1 MINIRS
7 VTWMLNSDY
16 GEKEFEIIENVN
28 LKFDNSEFFVRTK
41 RATLPCTSEPLNFKN
56 IDYLNSLCL
65 NHDIRWFNI
74 PIIPNNN
81 KKIWQFA
88 YNVLKN
94 YEQSFINI
102 LAVQNGKVN
111 YDVLNESL
119 KLIKKTSNISINGK
133 DNFRLGLSVNIKE
146 NCPFFP
152 FSVSD
157 GKFGFSI
164 ALELTQEI
172 NMIIQNSPKLNLNE
186 LRANIINT
194 LYPQIKKIEELANE
208 EALKYNIEFKG
219 FDFSLAPIID
229 DNNNGSIIT
238 ILNYLGVNDFSKSGT
253 LFATAYLTNIL
264 KYFASEFKS
273 VGFSGVMYSL
283 LEDTNLCKINN
294 ETGVDIE
301 DLIKLSTMCGCGID
315 MIPISCDENDNNIK
329 STFMDVIAISTRLN
343 KPLGIRILPIPRAKK
358 GVLHYTNFNEDA
370 DFISN
375 TKVLTL
381 ATNEIIEKNI
391 DDFEFLKIK

>member
-74 PIIPNNN
+74 PINPSNN

-172 NMIIQNSPKLNLNE
+172 NMIIQNNSKLNLNE

>member
-74 PIIPNNN
+74 PINPSNN

-133 DNFRLGLSVNIKE
+133 DNFRLGLSVNVKE

-172 NMIIQNSPKLNLNE
+172 NMIIQNNSKLNLNE
-186 LRANIINT
+186 LRTNIINT

>member
-16 GEKEFEIIENVN
+16 GEKEFEIIEKVN

-41 RATLPCTSEPLNFKN
+41 RATLPCISEPLNLKN

-65 NHDIRWFNI
+65 THDIRWFNI
-74 PIIPNNN
+74 PIIPSNN

-94 YEQSFINI
+94 YEQSFVNV
-102 LAVQNGKVN
+102 LAVQDGKIN
-111 YDVLNESL
+111 YQILDESL

-133 DNFRLGLSVNIKE
+133 DNFRLGLSVNVKP

-152 FSVSD
+152 FSISD

-164 ALELTQEI
+164 ALELTQDI
-172 NMIIQNSPKLNLNE
+172 NMIICNNSKLNLNE
-186 LRANIINT
+186 LRTNIINT
-194 LYPQIKKIEELANE
+194 LYPQIKKIEKLANE

-264 KYFASEFKS
+264 KYFSSEFKS

-283 LEDTNLCKINN
+283 LEDVELCKINN
-294 ETGVDIE
+294 EIGVDIE

>member
-41 RATLPCTSEPLNFKN
+41 RATLPCISEPLNFKN

-74 PIIPNNN
+74 PINPSNN

-172 NMIIQNSPKLNLNE
+172 NMIIKNSPKLNLNE

>member
-16 GEKEFEIIENVN
+16 GEKEFEIIEKVN

-74 PIIPNNN
+74 PINPSNN

-133 DNFRLGLSVNIKE
+133 DNFRLGLSVNVKE

-164 ALELTQEI
+164 ALELTQDI
-172 NMIIQNSPKLNLNE
+172 NMIIKNNSKFNLNE

-264 KYFASEFKS
+264 KYFASEFKN

>member
-164 ALELTQEI
+164 ALELTQDI
-172 NMIIQNSPKLNLNE
+172 NMIIKNNSKLNLNE

>member
-74 PIIPNNN
+74 PINPSNN

-133 DNFRLGLSVNIKE
+133 DNFRLGLSVNVKE

-172 NMIIQNSPKLNLNE
+172 NMIIKNNSKLNLNE

-194 LYPQIKKIEELANE
+194 LSPQIKKIEELANE

>member
-16 GEKEFEIIENVN
+16 SEKEFEIIEKVN

-41 RATLPCTSEPLNFKN
+41 RATLPCISEPLNLKN

-65 NHDIRWFNI
+65 THDIRWFNI
-74 PIIPNNN
+74 PIIPSNN

-94 YEQSFINI
+94 YEQSFVNI
-102 LAVQNGKVN
+102 LAVQDGKIN
-111 YDVLNESL
+111 YQILDESL

-133 DNFRLGLSVNIKE
+133 DNFRLGLSVNVKP

-152 FSVSD
+152 FSISD

-164 ALELTQEI
+164 ALELTQDI
-172 NMIIQNSPKLNLNE
+172 NMIICNNSKLNLNE
-186 LRANIINT
+186 LRTNIINT
-194 LYPQIKKIEELANE
+194 LYPQIKKIEKLANE

-264 KYFASEFKS
+264 KYFSSEFKS

-283 LEDTNLCKINN
+283 LEDVELCKINN
-294 ETGVDIE
+294 EIGVDIE

-315 MIPISCDENDNNIK
+315 MIPISYDEKDSNIK

-343 KPLGIRILPIPRAKK
+343 KPLGIRILPIPRARK

-391 DDFEFLKIK
+391 DYFEFLKIK

>member
-74 PIIPNNN
+74 PINPSNN

-133 DNFRLGLSVNIKE
+133 DNFRLGLSVNVKE

-172 NMIIQNSPKLNLNE
+172 NMIIQNNSKLNLNE

>member
-74 PIIPNNN
+74 PINPSNN

-102 LAVQNGKVN
+102 LAVQNGNVN

-133 DNFRLGLSVNIKE
+133 DNFRLGLSVNVKE

-164 ALELTQEI
+164 ALELTQDI
-172 NMIIQNSPKLNLNE
+172 NMIIKNNSKLNLNE

-358 GVLHYTNFNEDA
+358 GVLHYTNFNGDA

>member
-74 PIIPNNN
+74 PINPNNN

-94 YEQSFINI
+94 YEQSFINV

-133 DNFRLGLSVNIKE
+133 DNFRLGLSVNVKE

-172 NMIIQNSPKLNLNE
+172 NMIIQNNSKLNLNE

-358 GVLHYTNFNEDA
+358 GVVHYTNFNEDA

>member
-74 PIIPNNN
+74 PINPSNN

-133 DNFRLGLSVNIKE
+133 DNFRLGLSVNVKE

-164 ALELTQEI
+164 ALELTQDI
-172 NMIIQNSPKLNLNE
+172 NMIIKNNSKLNLNE

>member
-74 PIIPNNN
+74 PINPSNN

-94 YEQSFINI
+94 YEQSFINV

-164 ALELTQEI
+164 TLELTQDI
-172 NMIIQNSPKLNLNE
+172 NMIIKNNSKLNLNE

>member
-16 GEKEFEIIENVN
+16 SEKEFEIIEKVN

-41 RATLPCTSEPLNFKN
+41 RATLPCISEPLNLKN

-65 NHDIRWFNI
+65 THDIRWFNI
-74 PIIPNNN
+74 PIIPSNN

-94 YEQSFINI
+94 YEQSFVNV
-102 LAVQNGKVN
+102 LAVQDGKIN
-111 YDVLNESL
+111 YQILDESL

-133 DNFRLGLSVNIKE
+133 DNFRLGLSVNVKP

-152 FSVSD
+152 FSISD

-164 ALELTQEI
+164 ALELTQDI
-172 NMIIQNSPKLNLNE
+172 NMIICNNSKLNLNE
-186 LRANIINT
+186 LRTNIINT
-194 LYPQIKKIEELANE
+194 LYPQIKKIEKLANE

-264 KYFASEFKS
+264 KYFSSEFKS

-283 LEDTNLCKINN
+283 LEDVELCKINN
-294 ETGVDIE
+294 EIGVDIE

-315 MIPISCDENDNNIK
+315 MIPISFDEKDSNIK

-343 KPLGIRILPIPRAKK
+343 KPLGIRILPIPRARK

-391 DDFEFLKIK
+391 DYFEFLKIK

>member
-74 PIIPNNN
+74 PINPSNN

-94 YEQSFINI
+94 YEQSFINV

-133 DNFRLGLSVNIKE
+133 DNFRLGLSVNVKE

-172 NMIIQNSPKLNLNE
+172 NMIIQNNSKLNLNE

>member
-41 RATLPCTSEPLNFKN
+41 RATLPCTSVPLNFKN

-133 DNFRLGLSVNIKE
+133 DNFRLGLSVNVKE

-172 NMIIQNSPKLNLNE
+172 NMIIQNNSKLNLNE

-194 LYPQIKKIEELANE
+194 LSPQIKKIEELANE

>member
-74 PIIPNNN
+74 PINPSNN

-133 DNFRLGLSVNIKE
+133 DNFRLGLSVNVKE

-172 NMIIQNSPKLNLNE
+172 NMIIQNNSKLNLNE
-186 LRANIINT
+186 LRTNIINT

-343 KPLGIRILPIPRAKK
+343 KPLGIRILPISRAKK

>member
-56 IDYLNSLCL
+56 IDYLSSLCL

-74 PIIPNNN
+74 PINPSNN

-172 NMIIQNSPKLNLNE
+172 NMIIQNNSKLNLNE

>member
-74 PIIPNNN
+74 PINPSNN

-133 DNFRLGLSVNIKE
+133 DNFRLGLSVNVKE

-164 ALELTQEI
+164 ALELTQDI
-172 NMIIQNSPKLNLNE
+172 NMIIKNNSKLNLNE

-358 GVLHYTNFNEDA
+358 GVLHYTNFNGDA

>member
-74 PIIPNNN
+74 PIIPSNN

-133 DNFRLGLSVNIKE
+133 DNFRLGLSVNVKE

-172 NMIIQNSPKLNLNE
+172 NMIIQNNSKLNLNE

>member
-56 IDYLNSLCL
+56 IDYLSSLCL

-74 PIIPNNN
+74 PINPSNN

-133 DNFRLGLSVNIKE
+133 DNFRLGLSVNVKE

-172 NMIIQNSPKLNLNE
+172 NMIIKNNSKLNLNE

-194 LYPQIKKIEELANE
+194 LSPQIKKIEELANE

>member
-16 GEKEFEIIENVN
+16 GEKEFEIIEKVN

-41 RATLPCTSEPLNFKN
+41 RATLPCISEPLNLKN

-65 NHDIRWFNI
+65 THDIRWFNI
-74 PIIPNNN
+74 PIVPSNN

-94 YEQSFINI
+94 YEQSFVNV
-102 LAVQNGKVN
+102 LAVQDGKIN
-111 YDVLNESL
+111 YQILDESL

-133 DNFRLGLSVNIKE
+133 DNFRLGLSVNVKP

-152 FSVSD
+152 FSISD

-164 ALELTQEI
+164 ALELTQDI
-172 NMIIQNSPKLNLNE
+172 NMIICNNSKLNLNE
-186 LRANIINT
+186 LRTNIINT
-194 LYPQIKKIEELANE
+194 LYPQIKKIEKLANE

-264 KYFASEFKS
+264 KYFSSEFKS

-283 LEDTNLCKINN
+283 LEDVELCKINN
-294 ETGVDIE
+294 EIGVDIE

-343 KPLGIRILPIPRAKK
+343 KPLGIRILPIPRARK

-375 TKVLTL
+375 TKVLNL

>member
-56 IDYLNSLCL
+56 IDYLSSLCL

-74 PIIPNNN
+74 PINPSNN

-119 KLIKKTSNISINGK
+119 KLIQKTSNISINGK
-133 DNFRLGLSVNIKE
+133 DNFRLGLSVNVKE

-172 NMIIQNSPKLNLNE
+172 NMIIKNNSKLNLNE

-194 LYPQIKKIEELANE
+194 LSPQIKKIEELANE

>member
-16 GEKEFEIIENVN
+16 SEKEFEIIEKVN

-41 RATLPCTSEPLNFKN
+41 RATLPCISEPLDLKN

-65 NHDIRWFNI
+65 THDIRWFNI
-74 PIIPNNN
+74 PIIPSNN

-88 YNVLKN
+88 YNILKN
-94 YEQSFINI
+94 YEQSFVNI
-102 LAVQNGKVN
+102 LAVQDGKIN
-111 YDVLNESL
+111 YQILDESL

-133 DNFRLGLSVNIKE
+133 DNFRLGLSVNVKP

-152 FSVSD
+152 FSISD

-164 ALELTQEI
+164 ALELTQDI
-172 NMIIQNSPKLNLNE
+172 NMIICNNSKLNLNE
-186 LRANIINT
+186 LRTNIINT
-194 LYPQIKKIEELANE
+194 LYPQIKKIEKLANE

-264 KYFASEFKS
+264 KYFSSEFKS

-283 LEDTNLCKINN
+283 LEDVELCKINN
-294 ETGVDIE
+294 EIGVDIE

-315 MIPISCDENDNNIK
+315 MIPISCDEKDSNIK

-343 KPLGIRILPIPRAKK
+343 KPLGIRILPIPRARK

-391 DDFEFLKIK
+391 DYFEFLKIK

>member
-16 GEKEFEIIENVN
+16 GEKEFEIIEKVN

-74 PIIPNNN
+74 PINPSNN

-172 NMIIQNSPKLNLNE
+172 NMIIQNNSKLNLNE

>member
-56 IDYLNSLCL
+56 IDYLSSLCL

-74 PIIPNNN
+74 PINPSNN

-133 DNFRLGLSVNIKE
+133 DNFRLGLSVNVKE

-172 NMIIQNSPKLNLNE
+172 NMIIKNNSKLNLNE

-194 LYPQIKKIEELANE
+194 LSPQIKKIEELANE

-358 GVLHYTNFNEDA
+358 GVLHYTNFNGDA

>member
-74 PIIPNNN
+74 PINPSNN

>member
-74 PIIPNNN
+74 PINPSNN

-157 GKFGFSI
+157 GKFSFSI

>member
-16 GEKEFEIIENVN
+16 GEKEFEIIEKVN

-41 RATLPCTSEPLNFKN
+41 RATLPCISEPLNLKN

-65 NHDIRWFNI
+65 THDIRWFNI
-74 PIIPNNN
+74 PIIPSNN

-94 YEQSFINI
+94 YEQSFVNV
-102 LAVQNGKVN
+102 LAVQDGKIN
-111 YDVLNESL
+111 YQILDESL

-133 DNFRLGLSVNIKE
+133 DNFRLGLSVNVKP

-152 FSVSD
+152 FSISD

-164 ALELTQEI
+164 ALELTQDI
-172 NMIIQNSPKLNLNE
+172 NMIICNNSKLNLNE
-186 LRANIINT
+186 LRTNIINT
-194 LYPQIKKIEELANE
+194 LYPQIKKIEKLANE

-264 KYFASEFKS
+264 KYFSSEFKS

-283 LEDTNLCKINN
+283 LEDIELCKINN
-294 ETGVDIE
+294 EIGIDIE

-315 MIPISCDENDNNIK
+315 MIPISCDENDSNIK

-343 KPLGIRILPIPRAKK
+343 KPLGIRILPIPRARK

-391 DDFEFLKIK
+391 DYFEFLKIK

>member
-74 PIIPNNN
+74 PINPNNN

-94 YEQSFINI
+94 YEQSFINV

-133 DNFRLGLSVNIKE
+133 DNFRLGLSVNVKE

-172 NMIIQNSPKLNLNE
+172 NMIIQNNSKLNLNE

>member
-16 GEKEFEIIENVN
+16 GEKEFEIIEKVN

-41 RATLPCTSEPLNFKN
+41 RATLPCASEPLNFKN

-74 PIIPNNN
+74 PIIPSNN

-94 YEQSFINI
+94 YEQSFVNI
-102 LAVQNGKVN
+102 LAVQDGEIN
-111 YDVLNESL
+111 YEILDESL

-133 DNFRLGLSVNIKE
+133 DNFRLGLSVNVKE

-164 ALELTQEI
+164 ALELTQDI
-172 NMIIQNSPKLNLNE
+172 NMIIKNNSKFNLNE

-264 KYFASEFKS
+264 KYFASEFKN

>member
-56 IDYLNSLCL
+56 IDYLSSLCL

-74 PIIPNNN
+74 PINPSNN

-133 DNFRLGLSVNIKE
+133 DNFRLGLSVNVKE

-172 NMIIQNSPKLNLNE
+172 NMIIQNNSKLNLNE

-194 LYPQIKKIEELANE
+194 LSPQIKKIEELANE

>member
-133 DNFRLGLSVNIKE
+133 DNFRLGLSVNVKE

-172 NMIIQNSPKLNLNE
+172 NMIIQNNSKLNLNE

-194 LYPQIKKIEELANE
+194 LSPQIKKIEELANE

>member
-16 GEKEFEIIENVN
+16 GEKEFEIIEKVN

-41 RATLPCTSEPLNFKN
+41 RATLPCISEPLNLKN

-65 NHDIRWFNI
+65 THDIRWFNI
-74 PIIPNNN
+74 PIIPSNN

-172 NMIIQNSPKLNLNE
+172 NMIIQNNSKLNLNE

-391 DDFEFLKIK
+391 DYFEFLKIK

>member
-74 PIIPNNN
+74 PINPSNN

-111 YDVLNESL
+111 YDALNESL

-172 NMIIQNSPKLNLNE
+172 NMIIQNNSKLNLNE

>member
-74 PIIPNNN
+74 PINPSNN

-157 GKFGFSI
+157 GKFSFSI

-264 KYFASEFKS
+264 KYFASEFKN